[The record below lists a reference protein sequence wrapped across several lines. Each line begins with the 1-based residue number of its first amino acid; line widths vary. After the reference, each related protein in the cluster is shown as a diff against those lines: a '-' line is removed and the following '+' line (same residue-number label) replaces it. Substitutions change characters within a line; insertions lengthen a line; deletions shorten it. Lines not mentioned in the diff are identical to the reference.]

1 MSALFY
7 CIYYLKSF
15 ATQHELVLHEEKE
28 QCTLKFSE
36 NYLQGNQNEQPS
48 AELNQS
54 SDNEVA
60 DPVAADN
67 INSPMAIDMPMSGQ
81 AEEQPTNVN
90 SGKLKN
96 YHDKH
101 CCLISTW

>member
-7 CIYYLKSF
+7 CIYCLKSF
-15 ATQHELVLHEEKE
+15 AIQRELVLHEEKE

-67 INSPMAIDMPMSGQ
+67 IDSPMAIDMPMSGQ
-81 AEEQPTNVN
+81 AEELTNAN

-96 YHDKH
+96 YYDNHY
-101 CCLISTW
+101 CLILT